1 MTAEI
6 PLFWLREILRN
17 ASYRLREVKW
27 QRLRLSLDNFS
38 VYQSLK
44 GLGAQLLP
52 PAKVDI
58 TQPSTIL
65 PAVEG
70 ADAVISLVGILT
82 GTEKQFIDLQEK
94 GGQYVA
100 QAAKDAGVKRVVMV
114 SALGIDG
121 GETP

>member
-1 MTAEI
+1 M
-6 PLFWLREILRN
+6 
-17 ASYRLREVKW
+17 
-27 QRLRLSLDNFS
+27 
-38 VYQSLK
+38 
-44 GLGAQLLP
+44 
-52 PAKVDI
+52 DI
-58 TQPSTIL
+58 TQPSTIT

-94 GGQYVA
+94 GGQNVA
-100 QAAKDAGVKRVVMV
+100 KAAKEAGVKRVIMV